1 MKLVVFGAN
10 GPTGRLL
17 TNQLLDADHTVV
29 AVTRQ
34 PATFPIS
41 GPRLTVAEADV
52 FQQQAVADV
61 LPGADAVLSTL
72 GVPFTRKPVDTFSTG
87 TANIVAAMRRTEIRR
102 LVVVSSTATHHYRN
116 RRNSSLML
124 RVFEPIISRTIGK
137 TVYDDLRRMESIV
150 RDSDLDW
157 TIVRPSIL
165 IDLDHPT
172 GYTAGDVP
180 PVGGFTA
187 RIDLA
192 HYLTTLIDDA
202 ASIGATPIVSTTE
215 GAPTFWE
222 YMKRQSARPADGK
235 PAPGQ

>member
-17 TNQLLDADHTVV
+17 TRQLLDADNTVV
-29 AVTRQ
+29 AVTRR
-34 PATFPIS
+34 PATFPITD
-41 GPRLTVAEADV
+41 PRLTVAEADV
-52 FQQQAVADV
+52 FQQQAVAGV
-61 LPGADAVLSTL
+61 LPGADAVLSVL
-72 GVPFTRKPVDTFSTG
+72 GVPFTRRPVDTFSTG
-87 TANIVAAMRRTEIRR
+87 TANIVDAMRCNAIRR
-102 LVVVSSTATHHYRN
+102 LIVVSSTATHRYRN
-116 RRNSSLML
+116 RRNSSLMF
-124 RVFEPIISRTIGK
+124 RVFEPVISRTIGK
-137 TVYDDLRRMESIV
+137 TVYDDVRRMESIV
-150 RDSDLDW
+150 RDSDMDW

-165 IDLDHPT
+165 FDLDHGT
-172 GYTAGDVP
+172 DYTAGVVP

-202 ASIGATPIVSTTE
+202 ASIGATTIVSTAE

-222 YMKRQSARPADGK
+222 YMKRQSVRPADSK

>member
-1 MKLVVFGAN
+1 VKLVVFGAN

-17 TNQLLDADHTVV
+17 TRQLLDADHTVV

-41 GPRLTVAEADV
+41 DPRLTVSEADV
-52 FQQQAVADV
+52 LQQQAVADV
-61 LPGADAVLSTL
+61 LPGADAVLSVL
-72 GVPFTRKPVDTFSTG
+72 GVPFTRRPVDTFSTG

-102 LVVVSSTATHHYRN
+102 LIVVSSTATHHYRN
-116 RRNSSLML
+116 RRSSSLML
-124 RVFEPIISRTIGK
+124 RVFEPVISRTIGK
-137 TVYDDLRRMESIV
+137 TVYDDLRCMESIV
-150 RDSDLDW
+150 RESDLDW

-165 IDLDHPT
+165 FDVDHTT
-172 GYTAGDVP
+172 GYIAGDVP

-192 HYLTTLIDDA
+192 HFLTTLIDDA

-222 YMKRQSARPADGK
+222 YMKRQSVRPADSK
-235 PAPGQ
+235 PTPGS